1 MGMMKINIVCRG
13 MESTDAL
20 TAYVDKKMSHLERF
34 LDKSDSVIAH
44 VIIGKTTHHHKEGD
58 VYLAE
63 MELRLPGVNLFDKVT
78 GEDLYAAI
86 DELKDSMEREI
97 VKNKDKKSD
106 LGKDGGRELKQ
117 KIHENVE

>member
-1 MGMMKINIVCRG
+1 